1 MMKKTYI
8 LPQAMIENVS
18 CSDILTTSGL
28 ALELDFS
35 SLEFKDGGL

>member
-1 MMKKTYI
+1 
-8 LPQAMIENVS
+8 MIENVS